1 MEMLLTTLSGE
12 QGTAA
17 FLFVLDLIVVRRQ
30 ETLLMI
36 LF

>member
-12 QGTAA
+12 HGTAA
-17 FLFVLDLIVVRRQ
+17 FLFVFYLTVIRRQ